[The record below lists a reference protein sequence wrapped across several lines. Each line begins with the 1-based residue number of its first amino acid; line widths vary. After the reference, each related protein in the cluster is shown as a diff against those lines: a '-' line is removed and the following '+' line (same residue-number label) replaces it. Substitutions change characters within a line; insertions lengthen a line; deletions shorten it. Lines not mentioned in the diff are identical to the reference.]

1 MVATS
6 RGGKVLNGT
15 RLVTARSIYSGKT
28 RGAAGD
34 RNSKTKLMLLRSINF
49 LILALIL
56 SFSLA
61 IAQRRPPDST
71 DRLLESGHAVKIS
84 TPAAA
89 PTEIKIVSYNIRWRS
104 GKELEQ
110 IVDWLKGKKSPPAI
124 IGLQEVDQAKERTG
138 KTNNARVLAESLG
151 MYYAWAAP
159 PLPKDSKEKEEETGV
174 ELLSL
179 YPLTDITRIVLPHE
193 GPGGRWRIAL
203 GATVKI
209 GKTAVRVYSVHSE
222 TRIPVSQKLDQLRAV
237 LDDLARFP
245 KTMPAAVMGDFNS
258 WELPTIE
265 GIRKLFEG
273 SGFLTPFSDDETTFR
288 RKALVF
294 DVALKLDWIWLR
306 GLSVKGSGI
315 DRTLT
320 VSDHFPLWTV
330 VRLESR

>member
-1 MVATS
+1 VIFNAKDAKGSAKERKEDSALRPLRKTW
-6 RGGKVLNGT
+6 RPL
-15 RLVTARSIYSGKT
+15 RLS
-28 RGAAGD
+28 
-34 RNSKTKLMLLRSINF
+34 
-49 LILALIL
+49 L
-56 SFSLA
+56 SFFMIASSSLA
-61 IAQRRPPDST
+61 MFAQKPPANSNDH
-71 DRLLESGHAVKIS
+71 LLESGHAAKTS
-84 TPAAA
+84 TPATA

-110 IVDWLKGKKSPPAI
+110 IVDWLKGKESPPAI
-124 IGLQEVDQAKERTG
+124 IGLQEVDRAKERTG

-306 GLSVKGSGI
+306 GLSVKSSGI
-315 DRTLT
+315 DRSLT

-330 VRLESR
+330 VRFAKE

>member
-1 MVATS
+1 MTNLKWKMKNES
-6 RGGKVLNGT
+6 DPPTVLY
-15 RLVTARSIYSGKT
+15 RR
-28 RGAAGD
+28 AAGD
-34 RNSKTKLMLLRSINF
+34 RNGYAKQMLQHSIHF
-49 LILALIL
+49 LT
-56 SFSLA
+56 FLA
-61 IAQRRPPDST
+61 IAFSSLATFAQKPSANST
-71 DRLLESGHAVKIS
+71 DPLLESGRAAKVS
-84 TPAAA
+84 TPATV

-104 GKELEQ
+104 AEELEQ
-110 IVDWLKGKKSPPAI
+110 IIGWLKGKEAPTI
-124 IGLQEVDQAKERTG
+124 IGLQEVDRAKQRTQ

-151 MYYAWAAP
+151 MHYAWAAP

-179 YPLTDITRIVLPHE
+179 YPLTGITRIVLPHE

-273 SGFLTPFSDDETTFR
+273 SGFVTPFSDEETTFG

-294 DVALKLDWIWLR
+294 DLELKLDWIWLR
-306 GLSVKGSGI
+306 GLSVKSSGI

-320 VSDHFPLWTV
+320 VSDHFPLWAV
-330 VRLESR
+330 VKLAKDIEGHRWRG